1 MAPTLLRSFDAIR
14 NKDIGSKIEVG
25 SREGFLHLGEEEF
38 YFQNK
43 ENTMGSRKGRSK
55 QEK

>member
-25 SREGFLHLGEEEF
+25 SREGFLHLGEE
-38 YFQNK
+38 YVYVQ
-43 ENTMGSRKGRSK
+43 MGTVQYRGKT
-55 QEK
+55 